1 MSAELNNME
10 VVLSKFIL
18 SFSQGEKNSS
28 YSLATKTTDLVRS
41 VVECDTWNNADQLI
55 KNIKSLY
62 QRLEEE
68 LPQCHYNVAH
78 NIIK

>member
-1 MSAELNNME
+1 MSIEPNNME

-18 SFSQGEKNSS
+18 SFSKGEETSS
-28 YSLATKTTDLVRS
+28 YSLATRTTELVRS
-41 VVECDTWNNADQLI
+41 LVECDTWNNADQLI

-62 QRLEEE
+62 QTLEEE
-68 LPQCHYNVAH
+68 LPQCQYNVAH